1 MSILTLVRHGQAS
14 YMEADYDKL
23 SLRGEEQARLL
34 GRYWARHRITFSRV
48 FHGPARRHRHTME
61 LAAQEVVNAGLPFP
75 EPELVPAFD
84 EFDAYTM
91 MKVMLPILDG
101 RDAEVR
107 RLNTEFRAQQ
117 HSPEAGR
124 LLQKLFEEVARH
136 WSTGEFETSGVETW
150 AEFRARV
157 RNAVDH
163 LRRSAEPSTSTVVFT
178 SGGPIA
184 ATLGNVLGLSAERAV
199 EFVWLSRNA
208 SYSQFLFSGQRF
220 SLHAFNSIPHL
231 DSLDLFTY
239 R

>member
-23 SLRGEEQARLL
+23 SPRGEEQARRL
-34 GRYWARHRITFSRV
+34 GRYWAKHRIRFDRA
-48 FHGPARRHRHTME
+48 FHGPAKRHRHTME

-75 EPELVPAFD
+75 EPQLIPAFD

-91 MKVMLPILDG
+91 MKVMLPILVG

-107 RLNTEFRAQQ
+107 RLNAEFQAQQ

-136 WSTGEFETSGVETW
+136 WSTGEFETSGLETW
-150 AEFRARV
+150 AGFRTRV
-157 RNAVDH
+157 REAVDH
-163 LRRSAEPSTSTVVFT
+163 LRHTAEPSTSTVVFT

-184 ATLGNVLGLSAERAV
+184 ATLGHVLGLSAERAV

-231 DSLDLFTY
+231 DSLDMFTY

>member
-1 MSILTLVRHGQAS
+1 MSVLTLVRHGQAS

-23 SLRGEEQARLL
+23 SALGQEQARRL
-34 GRYWARHRITFSRV
+34 GRYWAKHRIIFDRV
-48 FHGPARRHRHTME
+48 VHGPAKRHRHTME
-61 LAAQEVVNAGLPFP
+61 LAAQEVVSAGLPFP
-75 EPELVPAFD
+75 EPVLVPEFD

-91 MKVMLPILDG
+91 MKVMLPVLIGSD
-101 RDAEVR
+101 DEIR
-107 RLNTEFRAQQ
+107 RLNQEFQAQQ

-157 RNAVDH
+157 RRAVDH
-163 LRRSAEPSTSTVVFT
+163 LRQTAEPSTSTVIFT

-184 ATLGNVLGLSAERAV
+184 ATMGHVLDLPSQRAI

-231 DSLDLFTY
+231 ETLDLFTY